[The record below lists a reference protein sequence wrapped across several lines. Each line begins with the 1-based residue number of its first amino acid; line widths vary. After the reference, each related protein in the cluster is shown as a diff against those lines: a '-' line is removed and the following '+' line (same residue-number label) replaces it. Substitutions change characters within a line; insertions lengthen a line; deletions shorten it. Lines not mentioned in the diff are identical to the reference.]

1 MSLLPYTILSSA
13 ISLDGYLNDTSEERL
28 LLSHPKDFERI
39 DSVRAACDGILVGAH
54 TLRVDN
60 PSLQI
65 RSHSLIQQRVEAGN
79 PQHPARITLTS
90 SGTLPP
96 SHTFFDENGSAIF
109 VYCPSNIAINLDQR
123 LKDTPAQ
130 IISLDEAEVNP
141 RSLLMDLKKRKIHRL
156 LIEGGEQIATAFLTA
171 GLINE
176 LQIAIAPFFVG
187 DSLAPK
193 FVRSGIFHHN
203 KNNRMDLL
211 DTKMVGDMAVL
222 TYKLQTPH
230 YESES

>member
-13 ISLDGYLNDTSEERL
+13 ISLDGHLNDTSEERL
-28 LLSHPKDFERI
+28 LLSHPKDFERV
-39 DSVRAACDGILVGAH
+39 DSVRATCDGILIGAH

-65 RSHSLIQQRVEAGN
+65 RARSLIQQRLEMN
-79 PQHPARITLTS
+79 KPQNPARITLSLSGNLPS
-90 SGTLPP
+90 SHKFFEDNGTTVL
-96 SHTFFDENGSAIF
+96 
-109 VYCPSNIAINLDQR
+109 VYCPSKTAIHLDQH

-130 IISLDEAEVNP
+130 IVSQADAEVNL
-141 RSLLMDLKKRKIHRL
+141 RSLLLDLKKRKIDRL
-156 LIEGGEQIATAFLTA
+156 LIEGGERIATAFLTA

-187 DSLAPK
+187 DSLAPR
-193 FVRSGIFHHN
+193 FVGSGIFHHN

>member
-13 ISLDGYLNDTSEERL
+13 ISIDGHLNDTSEERL
-28 LLSHPKDFERI
+28 LLSHPKDFDRV
-39 DSVRAACDGILVGAH
+39 DSVRATCDGILIGAH

-65 RSHSLIQQRVEAGN
+65 RSHSLIQQRLKAN
-79 PQHPARITLTS
+79 RPQNPARITLTS
-90 SGTLPP
+90 SGNLPA
-96 SHTFFDENGSAIF
+96 SHTFFEENGTSIL
-109 VYCPSNIAINLDQR
+109 VYCPSNTAIHLSQH
-123 LKDTPAQ
+123 LEDTPAQ
-130 IISLDEAEVNP
+130 IIALDADVNL

-171 GLINE
+171 GLISE

-187 DSLAPK
+187 DALAPRL
-193 FVRSGIFHHN
+193 VRSGIFHHN

-211 DTKMVGDMAVL
+211 ETKMVGDMAVL

>member
-13 ISLDGYLNDTSEERL
+13 ISIDGHLNDTSEERL
-28 LLSHPKDFERI
+28 LLSHPKDFERV
-39 DSVRAACDGILVGAH
+39 DAVRATCDGILIGAH

-60 PSLQI
+60 PGLQI
-65 RSHSLIQQRVEAGN
+65 RSHSLIQQRLKAN
-79 PQHPARITLTS
+79 RPQNPARVTLTT
-90 SGTLPP
+90 SGNLPA
-96 SHTFFDENGSAIF
+96 SHTFFEENGTSIF
-109 VYCPSNIAINLDQR
+109 VYCPSNAAEHLSQH
-123 LKDTPAQ
+123 LKGTSAQ
-130 IISLDEAEVNP
+130 VISLPGDEVDL
-141 RSLLMDLKKRKIHRL
+141 RSLLIDLKKRKIHRL

-187 DSLAPK
+187 DSLAPR

-211 DTKMVGDMAVL
+211 ETKMVGDMAVL

-230 YESES
+230 HESES